1 MLQASVLHSESPPAQ
16 PVVQIDGVTKL
27 YRGGGGVRALS
38 LRIEPGEVFGF
49 LGPNGAGK
57 TTTIRLLLDLIRPS
71 AGSIRIFGLDSR
83 RDSVAIRRRVGY
95 LPGDLALYERL
106 SAREVLGHLAH
117 LRGNVPWSEVTD
129 LAEQLDLELQRPIR
143 TLSRGN
149 RQKVGI
155 VAALMGRPEL
165 LVLDEPTS
173 GLDPLIQR
181 QVHDV
186 LRAATSQGRSVFLSS
201 HVLSEVAEV
210 ADRVGLIRAGE
221 LATVERVA
229 ELRQRAAHLIDVRYE
244 HEPDRE
250 TLVRLPGVQRC
261 VIEGHEAHLEV
272 AGDLR
277 GVVGAIAASD
287 MTDLSVREPT
297 LEELFLAFYDR
308 VESH

>member
-1 MLQASVLHSESPPAQ
+1 MLQTAPHQSSAPTRE
-16 PVVQIDGVTKL
+16 PVVRLEAVTKL
-27 YRGGGGVRALS
+27 YRGGGGVRDLT
-38 LRIEPGEVFGF
+38 LTIEPGEIFGF

-57 TTTIRLLLDLIRPS
+57 TTTIRMLLDLIRPS
-71 AGSIRIFGLDSR
+71 QGTIRLFGLDAR

-106 SAREVLGHLAH
+106 SARDVLGHLAH
-117 LRGNVPWSEVTD
+117 LRGDVAWAEVLA
-129 LAEQLDLELQRPIR
+129 LAEQLDLDLQRPIR

-155 VAALMGRPEL
+155 VAALMGRPDL

-181 QVHDV
+181 QVHEL
-186 LRAATSQGRSVFLSS
+186 LRAAAGEGRTVFLSS
-201 HVLSEVAEV
+201 HILSEVAEV

-221 LATVERVA
+221 LAAVERVA
-229 ELRQRAAHLIDVRYE
+229 DLRQRAAHLIDVRYD
-244 HEPDRE
+244 HEPDRDA
-250 TLVRLPGVQRC
+250 LLRLPGVQRC
-261 VIEGHEAHLEV
+261 DVSGHEAHLEV

-277 GVVGAIAASD
+277 GAVGAIAASD

-297 LEELFLAFYDR
+297 LEELFLAFYDYDPSR
-308 VESH
+308 